1 MVFIISP
8 AIFFL
13 ITPMTSTTTTTTVF
27 IIVTLIAFSL
37 LNKIL
42 SLRSSLH
49 RLEFFT
55 FCEDQKTKTFNNQS
69 WKVKRIRCF
78 ATLPV
83 EHIIC
88 VRPVE
93 FAATGQAV
101 VQLDQRRRPGEKK
114 KTRTRIRTETSR
126 IISQLLPVCSTNAY
140 QSSCLVNFHAVER
153 VVGNL
158 EENLR
163 IHNNDL
169 LSNGA
174 KRSQVRLITGTL
186 SISFPTYLD
195 CKDWEPLV
203 V

>member
-1 MVFIISP
+1 M
-8 AIFFL
+8 
-13 ITPMTSTTTTTTVF
+13 
-27 IIVTLIAFSL
+27 
-37 LNKIL
+37 
-42 SLRSSLH
+42 
-49 RLEFFT
+49 
-55 FCEDQKTKTFNNQS
+55 
-69 WKVKRIRCF
+69 

-101 VQLDQRRRPGEKK
+101 VQLDQRRRSGEKK

-126 IISQLLPVCSTNAY
+126 IISQLLPVCSANAY
-140 QSSCLVNFHAVER
+140 QSSCLVNFHAVEG

-158 EENLR
+158 EENLL

-186 SISFPTYLD
+186 SISFPMYLD
-195 CKDWEPLV
+195 CKDWESLV